1 MLQIWRVKC
10 EIIYEQMFVCVLTKP
25 SLLAPQTP
33 RGGRRNAEI
42 VRKKIINLMSYIIVQ
57 YTYLHLCPKKEEI
70 LLKIFPFLHISNS
83 INQKPAEIWC
93 LEPLVDRPTGLG

>member
-1 MLQIWRVKC
+1 
-10 EIIYEQMFVCVLTKP
+10 
-25 SLLAPQTP
+25 
-33 RGGRRNAEI
+33 
-42 VRKKIINLMSYIIVQ
+42 MSYIIVQ